1 MKKFGRLGVLMG
13 GISNERDVSLKSGK
27 AVACALKKAGI
38 EVVAIDVTDINSVIN
53 EIKNARVDIVF
64 IALHGK
70 FGEDG
75 TIQGMLEENGI
86 PYTGSGVSASRLAMD
101 KVRSRELFQKEG
113 LSVPRCVVL
122 NSHSHKEQTKS
133 LRASRVYEGTAWQS
147 HSCGIGFPCVVKPS
161 CQGSSIGLSLVET
174 EDKLKKATDLAYKHD
189 NVVIVEEY
197 IHGKEVTVGILDDK
211 PLPVIHIVHGSRFYD
226 YNAKY
231 ESNSTRYIVPADL
244 SKRDYKRVQDSA
256 LLAHRLLGCKGF
268 SRVDIILREDGV
280 PVVLEVNTI
289 PGLTLRSLLP
299 KAAAAAGISFIE
311 LCMKIVENV

>member
-1 MKKFGRLGVLMG
+1 MKKFGRIGVLMG
-13 GISNERDVSLKSGK
+13 GISNERDVSLKSGE
-27 AVACALKKAGI
+27 AVSLAFKNADI
-38 EVVAIDVTDINSVIN
+38 DVVAIDIKSPDCVLK
-53 EIKNARVDIVF
+53 EIRDAKVDAVF
-64 IALHGK
+64 IALHGR

-75 TIQGMLEENGI
+75 TIQSILEEAGV
-86 PYTGSGVSASRLAMD
+86 PYTGSGVSASRLAID
-101 KVRSRELFQKEG
+101 KVQSREIFRNEG
-113 LSVPRCVVL
+113 LCAPNYIAL
-122 NSHSHKEQTKS
+122 NSHFPLPFPLPLKERIKV
-133 LRASRVYEGTAWQS
+133 RE
-147 HSCGIGFPCVVKPS
+147 IGFPLIVKPS

-174 EDKLKKATDLAYKHD
+174 EDRLKKATDLAYKYD
-189 NVVIVEEY
+189 DVIIVEEY

-211 PLPVIHIVHGSRFYD
+211 PLPIIHIVHSNRFYD

-244 SKRDYKRVQDSA
+244 SKRDCKRIQDGA
-256 LLAHRLLGCKGF
+256 LLAHRSLGCKGF